1 MDAGL
6 ISEEKYKRL
15 IRGNGF
21 EPSELAGF
29 ISRQLVETRQSTK
42 AAASILQQVIPDTQ
56 IVYVKAPTV
65 SKFRKDFK
73 FLKVRE
79 MNDYHHAKDAYLNIV
94 VGNAYFVK
102 FTSNPIHFIKE
113 NPGRSYNLKKM
124 FEQEKI
130 ERNGEIAWES
140 GNGTIATVR
149 NFMEKNNILVTRRSY
164 EATGALFDQQI
175 VKKEKVRF
183 RSRAVMNGFV
193 IYRSME
199 DITKRR
205 ELTLYW
211 QNRRAKRERKYE
223 QSSMCRFV

>member
-1 MDAGL
+1 MQPFWKSLVDAGL

-94 VGNAYFVK
+94 VGNAYFCK
-102 FTSNPIHFIKE
+102 IYIKIRFTSL
-113 NPGRSYNLKKM
+113 R
-124 FEQEKI
+124 KI
-130 ERNGEIAWES
+130 REE
-140 GNGTIATVR
+140 
-149 NFMEKNNILVTRRSY
+149 
-164 EATGALFDQQI
+164 
-175 VKKEKVRF
+175 
-183 RSRAVMNGFV
+183 V
-193 IYRSME
+193 I
-199 DITKRR
+199 T
-205 ELTLYW
+205 
-211 QNRRAKRERKYE
+211 
-223 QSSMCRFV
+223 